1 MPTEITFS
9 AAFQYRLLDMLVP
22 STLSAQADLGSQDH
36 LKDNQAG

>member
-9 AAFQYRLLDMLVP
+9 AASHRLLDMLVA
-22 STLSAQADLGSQDH
+22 STLSAQADLGSQDP